1 MSVIL
6 HLRIEQLDRQL
17 SPLAQATPTTPA
29 SGWVGAIRKALRMP
43 LRSLGA
49 RMDMSAEGV
58 KRLELREAEGTIT
71 LKVLRKAAEA
81 LGMRLVYALVPKQ
94 GTLQQLIEDRAMF
107 LAKDIVLRTHQ
118 TMKLEGQ
125 AVSDERL
132 KAAIQ
137 EKAAELRRE
146 MPKQLWD

>member
-1 MSVIL
+1 
-6 HLRIEQLDRQL
+6 
-17 SPLAQATPTTPA
+17 
-29 SGWVGAIRKALRMP
+29 
-43 LRSLGA
+43 
-49 RMDMSAEGV
+49 MDMSAEGV